1 MNVPLRATSSSI
13 SIDVALFVCF
23 LIIVLA
29 FIDSY
34 TATSIFLLIYGE
46 YHMF

>member
-1 MNVPLRATSSSI
+1 MNVPLRAPSTSM
-13 SIDVALFVCF
+13 SIDGALFVCF

>member
-13 SIDVALFVCF
+13 SIDVALFVYF
-23 LIIVLA
+23 LILILD
-29 FIDSY
+29 FIELY